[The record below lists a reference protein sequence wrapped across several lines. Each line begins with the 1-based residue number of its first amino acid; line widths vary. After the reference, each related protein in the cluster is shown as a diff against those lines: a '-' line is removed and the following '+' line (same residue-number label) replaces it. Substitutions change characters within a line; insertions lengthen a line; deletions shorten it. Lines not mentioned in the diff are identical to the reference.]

1 MTAFPGRNV
10 LVTGAAGG
18 IGRRMALKA
27 AERGATVIAWD
38 IDADR
43 LDVLVKE
50 IEEIAPGRGHSYVC
64 NVTDADA
71 VADTARQVLADVGPV
86 DVLILNAGVIN
97 GKLISDL
104 SDDEIRRT
112 FDVNVLGLYWVSRA
126 FLPTMTER
134 RSGHIVTIASAA
146 GLLGVVRQV
155 DYSASKHAAI
165 GFAESLR
172 VELKRSAPDI
182 RTTLVCPYYI
192 NTGMFDGVRSKMAW
206 LLPILEE
213 EDVANKV
220 ISAIERDKYELF
232 MPWSVATL
240 PLLRFLPT
248 RAFDKLMTFLGVH
261 ASMDDFKGRPKAEAA
276 QQAGSSEAREDT
288 AAGA

>member
-1 MTAFPGRNV
+1 
-10 LVTGAAGG
+10 
-18 IGRRMALKA
+18 
-27 AERGATVIAWD
+27 
-38 IDADR
+38 
-43 LDVLVKE
+43 
-50 IEEIAPGRGHSYVC
+50 
-64 NVTDADA
+64 
-71 VADTARQVLADVGPV
+71 
-86 DVLILNAGVIN
+86 
-97 GKLISDL
+97 
-104 SDDEIRRT
+104 
-112 FDVNVLGLYWVSRA
+112 
-126 FLPTMTER
+126 
-134 RSGHIVTIASAA
+134 
-146 GLLGVVRQV
+146 
-155 DYSASKHAAI
+155 
-165 GFAESLR
+165 
-172 VELKRSAPDI
+172 
-182 RTTLVCPYYI
+182 
-192 NTGMFDGVRSKMAW
+192 MFDGVRSKMAW